1 MNINQLISIV
11 TKKITKNILLES
23 INIEDKTFLHKNHKS
38 NQDGKFHLKLTIM
51 SQELKKMNKIQS
63 TKKIYSILDEELKK
77 YIHSI
82 QILII

>member
-11 TKKITKNILLES
+11 TKKIKKNILLEN
-23 INIEDKTFLHKNHKS
+23 INIEDKTFLHKDHKS

-63 TKKIYSILDEELKK
+63 TKKIYSILDEELEK

>member
-11 TKKITKNILLES
+11 KNKIKNNILLEDIS
-23 INIEDKTFLHKNHKS
+23 VEDKTFLHKSHKTYK
-38 NQDGKFHLKLTIM
+38 DGKFHLKLTIM
-51 SQELKKMNKIQS
+51 SVELKKMNKIKS

-82 QILII
+82 QVLIN